1 MQLALWI
8 AGCIAL
14 AGAWGGPLPRMA
26 GSSFSAHMTLH
37 MAIVAVAS
45 PLLALGMSDTR
56 FDPVKT
62 RWAWLFAPV
71 PASVI
76 ELIIVWA
83 WHAPALH
90 HAARHSSLGFFV
102 EQSSFLIAGLW
113 VWLSAFGGAAR
124 QAIRRPNPMRSEDTA
139 DGVDAQG
146 LGHVQRAA
154 DERSMI
160 VQRRG
165 AGVLGLLLTSMH
177 MTFLGA
183 LLALSPRLLFQH
195 HSGLGG
201 LSPLADQ
208 HLGGAIMLVVGGIAY
223 LAGGL
228 WLTADV
234 IRLKQ
239 TLKAADAL

>member
-1 MQLALWI
+1 MQLSFWI

-14 AGAWGGPLPRMA
+14 VAAWGGPLPRMA
-26 GSSFSAHMTLH
+26 GNSFSAHMTLH
-37 MAIVAVAS
+37 MAIVAVAA
-45 PLLALGMSDTR
+45 PLLALGIADTR
-56 FDPVKT
+56 YDPIKT

-76 ELIIVWA
+76 ELIVVWA
-83 WHAPALH
+83 WHAPVLH
-90 HAARHSSLGFFV
+90 HAARHTSVGFFV
-102 EQSSFLIAGLW
+102 EQLAFLIAGLW
-113 VWLSAFGGAAR
+113 VWLSAFGGATR
-124 QAIRRPNPMRSEDTA
+124 SAIQSSTPRTTGAVEQEQSLGA
-139 DGVDAQG
+139 DSVVDNQNAI
-146 LGHVQRAA
+146 
-154 DERSMI
+154 M
-160 VQRRG
+160 QRRG

-195 HSGLGG
+195 HAGHSG

-208 HLGGAIMLVVGGIAY
+208 QLGGAIMLVVGGIAY

-234 IRLKQ
+234 IRLRQ
-239 TLKAADAL
+239 TLKAANAL